1 MQDVSVQVEAAPT
14 RFDNVRNWAW
24 LRFWYPV
31 RYEWPE
37 RVQRGIANRA
47 PRWLVYFVTIR
58 ACSEA
63 WARAGD
69 KHPDELTFDEIMK
82 PWEKRRQW
90 PSGPDAGR

>member
-1 MQDVSVQVEAAPT
+1 MDTQVETAPT
-14 RFDNVRNWAW
+14 WRDNARNRLW
-24 LRFWYPV
+24 LSVWYPI

-37 RVQRGIANRA
+37 RIQRGIANRA

-69 KHPDELTFDEIMK
+69 KHPDELTFEEIMN
-82 PWEKRRQW
+82 PWEKRR
-90 PSGPDAGR
+90 